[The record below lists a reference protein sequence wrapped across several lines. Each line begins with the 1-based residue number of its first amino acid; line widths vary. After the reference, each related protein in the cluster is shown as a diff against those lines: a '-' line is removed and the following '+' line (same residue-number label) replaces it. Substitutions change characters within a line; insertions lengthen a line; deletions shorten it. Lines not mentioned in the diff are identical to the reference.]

1 MALPQLPVFWTRA
14 DGGITDGVP
23 NLGTANAAGQLIIQ
37 GPDGSTDYVLQESVD
52 SPRFE
57 RAEQGTATK
66 KFKDIPYADSCTYMA
81 GLGRGTIQV
90 DNSRPD
96 LGAPFIFRILSSE
109 QQMETGNK
117 ASISIVSESL
127 SFDTPPDEF
136 QVIPVELGIDILRH
150 PRYRLALDPTI
161 TDESNT
167 VPVAGDAGAT
177 VSISTVKQ
185 AIIRA
190 IQTYRDSPVFPSAD
204 TLNGL
209 FQNNVVTN
217 LNQETVAIYYPS
229 PIYDPSAPIADP
241 SQPPAPV
248 IWDGTIANEPT
259 DPTIRYWIVNVQ
271 VSDPSIQFCMAAAK
285 EIIQKIWRMEDT
297 PLLTGFEVTWSAYY
311 PRPLEINPGSYI
323 ENPMTEANPA
333 LPDYF
338 WATPGSLDWTPPR
351 EGSPTPQGMP
361 GEVSIF
367 DSMALINPQCYADD
381 DGVNS
386 ISWLRKADDLE
397 FNRCWFRVTRKWLGA
412 PIGNWDTDIY
422 STVER
427 PNIGNFTDN
436 PPVGYRKLTA

>member
-1 MALPQLPVFWTRA
+1 MPDPLPPLPVFWSRA
-14 DGGITDGVP
+14 DGLDG
-23 NLGTANAAGQLIIQ
+23 NLGTANADGQLIIQ
-37 GPDGSTDYVLQESVD
+37 GPNGATDYVLQESVD

-57 RAEQGTATK
+57 RAEQGTVTK
-66 KFKDIPYADSCTYMA
+66 KFTDIPYVDSCTYMA
-81 GLGRGTIQV
+81 GLARGTIQV

-109 QQMETGNK
+109 QQMQSGNK
-117 ASISIVSESL
+117 ATISIVSESL

-136 QVIPVELGIDILRH
+136 QVVPIELGIDILRH

-167 VPVAGDAGAT
+167 VPVSGDGEFQ

-190 IQTYRDSPVFPSAD
+190 IQTYRDSAVFPSAD
-204 TLNGL
+204 NLNGL

-217 LNQETVAIYYPS
+217 FNQNTVSVLFPS
-229 PIYDPSAPIADP
+229 PIYDPSAPVADP
-241 SQPPAPV
+241 TQVPPPV
-248 IWDGTIANEPT
+248 IWDGTAANEPT
-259 DPTIRYWIVNVQ
+259 DPTVRYWIVNVD
-271 VSDPSIQFCMAAAK
+271 VTDPGIQFALAAAK

-311 PRPLEINPGSYI
+311 PRPPILNPGSYI

-338 WATPGSLDWTPPR
+338 WATPGSIEWTPPR
-351 EGSPTPQGMP
+351 EGSPTPQGP
-361 GEVSIF
+361 NGEASIF
-367 DSMALINPQCYADD
+367 DSMADINPQCYADD
-381 DGVNS
+381 DGLTS
-386 ISWLRKADDLE
+386 ISWLRKADEFE

-412 PIGNWDTDIY
+412 PIGNWDLDLYNT
-422 STVER
+422 TPR
-427 PNIGNFTDN
+427 PNLTTYLNN
-436 PPVGYRKLTA
+436 PPGGYRKLTV